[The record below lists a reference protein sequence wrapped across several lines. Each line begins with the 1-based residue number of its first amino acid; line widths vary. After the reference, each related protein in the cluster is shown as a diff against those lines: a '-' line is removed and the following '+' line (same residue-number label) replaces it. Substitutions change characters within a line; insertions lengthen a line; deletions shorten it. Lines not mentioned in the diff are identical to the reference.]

1 MFILQ
6 QMVGHYELLFL
17 ELLANISTNG
27 GIVSGTVGA
36 AGNLGGIIFNIVFR
50 YNGVHYNLSIWIVGV
65 ICMVTNLAVCLIRPV
80 PNI

>member
-6 QMVGHYELLFL
+6 QMVSHYKPLFP
-17 ELLANISTNG
+17 ELLANICTNG

-50 YNGVHYNLSIWIVGV
+50 YNGVHFNRSIWIVAV
-65 ICMVTNLAVCLIRPV
+65 ICIVTNLAVCWIRPI
-80 PNI
+80 PKI